1 MTTSYGNECESVSV
15 KYFGNGEQQLFTI
28 PFTYLSWEDVLGFI
42 MDDEGQWIIQPT
54 GSFMIQE
61 NATTVKFV
69 RTPPPPQ
76 DPKVPNVWITR
87 RTDLESMLAS
97 FYPGSAI
104 RAQDLNDDFDQL
116 RLAIQEGR
124 CSLEDFK
131 NSLGDDYVNKDE
143 IFYREDQEAGK
154 WDGNGDQDYLASS
167 GAIAAREDTI
177 VGDVRPRTIPYQQPG
192 KGWMNTD
199 DCWSSYWNPQARAWV
214 AYVNTGPRGTPGT
227 NGAAADVSVGETYT
241 GAPGTEANV
250 VNTGEGNVA
259 ILNFTIPAGAS
270 GEGIVD
276 EVTGNLPIVV
286 DNTFVN
292 KPVVNFSISQLSA
305 LP

>member
-1 MTTSYGNECESVSV
+1 MAINECESVSI
-15 KYFGNGEQQLFTI
+15 KYFGNGTQKLFTF
-28 PFTYLSWEDVLGFI
+28 PFTYMSYDDIVCFI
-42 MDDEGQWIIQPT
+42 LNDQGAWVNQA
-54 GSFMIQE
+54 GKFVFA
-61 NATTVKFV
+61 NATTVEFL
-69 RTPPPPQ
+69 TPPPSPEYN
-76 DPKVPNVWITR
+76 DEKNVWITR
-87 RTDLESMLAS
+87 RTDLETMLAT
-97 FYPGSAI
+97 FYPGSSI

-124 CSLEDFK
+124 CSLQDFRD
-131 NSLGDDYVNKDE
+131 NLGDDYVSKDQ
-143 IFYREDQEAGK
+143 IFYREDQETGK
-154 WDGNGDQDYLASS
+154 WASNGDQDYLASS

-177 VGDVRPRTIPYQQPG
+177 VNDVVPRSLPYQQPG

-199 DCWSSYWNPQARAWV
+199 DCWSSYWNPQAKAWV